1 MTDALTQNQVNL
13 LRRIRDGRDF
23 GAAPVLHELTVELAL
38 LKLLQPIRSNE
49 LDFELT
55 QYGHRHLQSLDSSPR

>member
-1 MTDALTQNQVNL
+1 MTDALTQNQVNI

-23 GAAPVLHELTVELAL
+23 GAAPVLYELTVELAL
-38 LKLLQPIRSNE
+38 LKMLQLIRPKE

-55 QYGHRHLQSLDSSPR
+55 QYGHRYLQSLDSSPR